1 MEVFPERKDEA
12 AQWRQIYSSSTDS
25 QAFMS
30 FVAEHEFMRPRRYD
44 GYTMRKQ
51 FPPVRLMYRTYV
63 MTLLYHLVS
72 RIRTRI
78 LCIYVPFPALFWLVF
93 TISRLEGGRR
103 TTDYSL
109 RTITG
114 RYYMNIRI
122 ASIIDLASSSYVQG
136 RKG

>member
-1 MEVFPERKDEA
+1 
-12 AQWRQIYSSSTDS
+12 
-25 QAFMS
+25 
-30 FVAEHEFMRPRRYD
+30 
-44 GYTMRKQ
+44 
-51 FPPVRLMYRTYV
+51 MYRTYV

-78 LCIYVPFPALFWLVF
+78 LCIYVPFPALLWLVF